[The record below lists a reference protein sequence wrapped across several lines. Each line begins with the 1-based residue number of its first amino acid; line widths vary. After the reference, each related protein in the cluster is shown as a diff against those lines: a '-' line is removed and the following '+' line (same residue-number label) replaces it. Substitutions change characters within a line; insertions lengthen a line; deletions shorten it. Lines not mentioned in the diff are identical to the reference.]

1 MKSKFI
7 YNICPWTI
15 LILFISVAVYFI
27 VYNAQWLIGDDAI
40 IISHTGIG
48 EPFMCSETVWP
59 EAGRFFP
66 LAYQMYNVLLIFFDG
81 YISPYIHYLY
91 HGLCFILASFLMMK
105 SLVIVCNNDK
115 ENKFIYWIAIIGTIF
130 IGARVYSGF
139 INCFSTTWFG
149 YFRGALIIFSFLLF
163 IANKK
168 WIWGVLSLLLVSL
181 GCYCGEVSFVLP
193 LAWGV
198 SGLLLRNKIA
208 TKEEKIFYWGLICSA
223 VLFLILYYFISYI
236 HIEKAYDPSHGTG
249 VSIIDN
255 ALKILFAQKFLCLA
269 LIVFCVRAF
278 DVIARKKEVT
288 IYDILLLASA
298 AHCVGGFILR
308 LNWVLYYNKAIIYSL
323 PAVIYFCNYYLK
335 PKWTLLIIL
344 CFAIF
349 YSAKLPNMIRQNQE
363 NRIDSF
369 TFVNTLANK
378 IQEGEDVYWYEPLS
392 LNNDLY
398 ENVKRDWI
406 QQATEKY
413 LWYVLEDPTFKFKT
427 ITEYND
433 EKGYVLISNENEIL
447 IPSSNE
453 KIINNGE
460 FIISQ
465 KERGLKLYKMN
476 Q

>member
-1 MKSKFI
+1 MKNKFI
-7 YNICPWTI
+7 TIVCPW
-15 LILFISVAVYFI
+15 LVFVSFI
-27 VYNAQWLIGDDAI
+27 VITVYYIIANAQWLIGDDAI
-40 IISHTGIG
+40 VISHTGIG
-48 EPFMCSETVWP
+48 KPFLCEDTIWP

-66 LAYQMYNVLLIFFDG
+66 FAYQMYNVLLMLFDG

-105 SLVIVCNNDK
+105 SLILVCNNDK

-130 IGARVYSGF
+130 IGTRVYSGF

-149 YFRGALIIFSFLLF
+149 YFRGALIIFSFLSF
-163 IANKK
+163 IAYKK
-168 WIWGVLSLLLVSL
+168 WIWGALSLLLISL
-181 GCYCGEVSFVLP
+181 GCYCSEVSFVLP

-198 SGLLLRNKIA
+198 CGLLLRNKIA
-208 TKEEKIFYWGLICSA
+208 PKEEKIFYFGLIISA
-223 VLFLILYYFISYI
+223 ILFLILYYFISYI
-236 HIEKAYDPSHGTG
+236 HIEKVYDSSHGTNL
-249 VSIIDN
+249 SIIHN
-255 ALKILFAQKFLCLA
+255 ALKILLAQKFLWLA

-278 DVIARKKEVT
+278 DVVVRKKEVT

-298 AHCVGGFILR
+298 AHCVGGFILK
-308 LNWVLYYNKAIIYSL
+308 LNWILYYNKAIIYSL

-349 YSAKLPNMIRQNQE
+349 YSAKIPNMIKQNQE

-369 TFVNTLANK
+369 TFVNTLADK
-378 IQEGEDVYWYEPLS
+378 IKEGEEVYWYNPSTIYKSSNE
-392 LNNDLY
+392 Y
-398 ENVKRDWI
+398 IFRDWI

-413 LWYVLEDPTFKFKT
+413 LWYVLEDPTFRFKT

-433 EKGYVLISNENEIL
+433 EKGYVLISNENDIL
-447 IPSSNE
+447 TPNSNK

-465 KERGLKLYKMN
+465 KERGLKLYKIN
-476 Q
+476 K